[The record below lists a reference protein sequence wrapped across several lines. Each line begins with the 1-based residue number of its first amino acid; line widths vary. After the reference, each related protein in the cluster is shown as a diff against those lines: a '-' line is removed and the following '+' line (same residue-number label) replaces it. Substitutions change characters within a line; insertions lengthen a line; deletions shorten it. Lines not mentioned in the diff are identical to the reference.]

1 MSVNESII
9 QSEFAALLSPSDVDA
24 GLLSVLTATSTSTHS
39 STLCPKMSNPVEDS
53 QQMNEDELV
62 HVLVQQGYTP
72 SMARNVLLARSQE
85 NTPLTIWIVD
95 NSSSMNIKDGR
106 RLLPTARL
114 DDVRVTTCT
123 RWEEL
128 KETVL
133 YHAQLAALLEAPTK
147 FVLLNP
153 PTTNPATSHNN
164 SSTGFLKPCP
174 QEMSIAERGREW
186 IDDDMEDFMENF
198 TNVHPSGATPLT
210 THLQRMYESLL
221 HVESKIV
228 LVLATDG
235 KPTDSFGYSSPTV
248 DREFEASLRKVQSK
262 AWVVIRL
269 CTDDEHVL
277 NYYQKFDDQEEFDLE
292 VLDDY
297 LDEAKEVYSYNPW
310 LTYSLSLH
318 RCREMGMSCHG
329 TFRFLDWLDER
340 QLSREETLHAL
351 STLGV
356 VPKDDPAGMSR
367 KMESLM
373 HDDGDWA
380 TLCRLID
387 NEQQRLGR
395 PKDDTAKVFSP
406 WNPIKKRTTP
416 LIDIQQLRQ
425 QGSKRAVF
433 VTGAVSIILAVIL
446 AILVQTVLSKEFW

>member
-1 MSVNESII
+1 
-9 QSEFAALLSPSDVDA
+9 
-24 GLLSVLTATSTSTHS
+24 
-39 STLCPKMSNPVEDS
+39 MSNPVEAS
-53 QQMNEDELV
+53 QQLANDDDDERIQ
-62 HVLVQQGYTP
+62 VLVQQGYTP
-72 SMARNVLLARSQE
+72 SMARNVVAARSQE
-85 NTPLTIWIVD
+85 NMPLTIWIVD

-106 RLLPTARL
+106 RMLPTARL
-114 DDVRVTTCT
+114 DDVKVMACT

-153 PTTNPATSHNN
+153 VNATSHNAT
-164 SSTGFLKPCP
+164 SFQKSCP

-186 IDDDMEDFMENF
+186 IDDDTEDFMENF
-198 TNVHPSGATPLT
+198 ANIQPSGATPLT
-210 THLQRMYESLL
+210 SHLQRIFDSL
-221 HVESKIV
+221 HHHMESKIV

-248 DREFEASLRKVQSK
+248 DREFEAALRKVQSK

-277 NYYQKFDDQEEFDLE
+277 NYYQKLDDQEEFDLE

-297 LDEAKEVYSYNPW
+297 LDEAKEVYSYNAW

-318 RCREMGMSCHG
+318 RCREMGMSCHA

-356 VPKDDPAGMSR
+356 VPEDDPTSMSR
-367 KMESLM
+367 SMESLM
-373 HDDGDWA
+373 HNDGDWA
-380 TLCRLID
+380 TLCGFID
-387 NEQQRLGR
+387 EEQRRLG
-395 PKDDTAKVFSP
+395 KLKVDTAKVYSP
-406 WNPIKKRTTP
+406 WNPIRKRTTP
-416 LIDIQQLRQ
+416 LIDIRQLRR
-425 QGSKRAVF
+425 QGSKKSLVMTGLVSMAFAV
-433 VTGAVSIILAVIL
+433 AM
-446 AILVQTVLSKEFW
+446 AILVQLILSMELW